1 MDERECFPLSAESTT
16 VQCDPSFL
24 GAIFIEE

>member
-1 MDERECFPLSAESTT
+1 MSEECFSLSAESTT
-16 VQCDPSFL
+16 VQCDASFL